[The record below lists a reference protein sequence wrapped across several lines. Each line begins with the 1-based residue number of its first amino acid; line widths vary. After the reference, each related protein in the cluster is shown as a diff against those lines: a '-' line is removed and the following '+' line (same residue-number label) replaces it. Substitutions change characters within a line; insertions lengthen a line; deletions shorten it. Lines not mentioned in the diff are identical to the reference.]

1 MEISRLCKK
10 DKITLH
16 FSIENCLE
24 DSTYLLEFII
34 MHSEDPDEKFE
45 TEEKNNKDKNG
56 TINFSKEF
64 PYEYDFSK
72 IQRFK
77 LNLKRWVRT
86 KYGKKFVKLSIKEKF
101 YLYLSTIVSS
111 KNSVFKTKT
120 IENKDNCETIVI
132 SAENP
137 DYNIYQKNLKKVTF
151 FDYLKA
157 GIKFNSFIIID
168 FTEKNLHTY
177 DLENNQFLQVI
188 VGFRET
194 LVEYVKSFKVYGY
207 GASLKDNFDNDKKY
221 FNLSMQENPELVGF
235 TRIKEKY
242 FDCLDKINY
251 EKKGYLSKVFDNIKK
266 EILDKYS
273 PDIYNIIFLLIHN
286 KPSKDDIQ
294 NSIDFMIEKTNLP
307 LSIVV
312 ILIGD
317 KSDDEIKE
325 IRNIFSNKHKMSS
338 NSIERTRNNI
348 SFFTMKSCNFNNEI
362 LKNKCLREIPEQA
375 LNYYQNNLAS
385 PEDIRK
391 QNLDKLRESYKVFD
405 PKLSLYEDEGSAPS
419 IEDIKIKIGDHKTQ
433 VISKKVNKLVDNA
446 IKENKE
452 QNLNKKG
459 LVNTPG
465 YSDTNDINNNINNIN
480 IINNQFENNQMINE
494 ININNDSKNNIKKPL
509 KNPFSKNQYVNTPN
523 PAVQNTENIN
533 INKNIKNPFCQK
545 QYINTPNPDK
555 QNNENINKKIQNPF
569 SQKQKDKIKEDEKE
583 DKKEEENMFS
593 LNKINLQ
600 SININNIDTDNIK
613 LKSIYID
620 NNNNYNINEIFSGKK
635 DYINKKNNNN
645 FDDNINIINNNENNI
660 INNNYI
666 NKFDEDKNNNNLN
679 INIINNKNN
688 LIHNDINKSEE
699 EKTYKNSTP
708 NPNEIHKNKIISNPF
723 QNKANDEEKK
733 YKNGTPGNEIKK
745 RPDYLQNPFL
755 NKNNEKKEIKEDIK
769 DEKTEPKIGSHFK
782 RYSKKDFSKLSTNSS
797 NRLDNYEID
806 NW

>member
-77 LNLKRWVRT
+77 LNLKRWVHT

-137 DYNIYQKNLKKVTF
+137 DYNIYQKNPKKFTF

-325 IRNIFSNKHKMSS
+325 IRTIFSNKHKMSS

-375 LNYYQNNLAS
+375 LNYYQNNFAS

-419 IEDIKIKIGDHKTQ
+419 IEEIKIKIGDHKTQ

-494 ININNDSKNNIKKPL
+494 ININNDSKNNIKKSL
-509 KNPFSKNQYVNTPN
+509 
-523 PAVQNTENIN
+523 
-533 INKNIKNPFCQK
+533 KNPFCQN
-545 QYINTPNPDK
+545 QYVNTPNPDK

-600 SININNIDTDNIK
+600 SININNTDTDNIK

-620 NNNNYNINEIFSGKK
+620 NDNNYNINEIFSGKK

-723 QNKANDEEKK
+723 QNKANDDEKK

>member
-1 MEISRLCKK
+1 MEISRLFKK

-137 DYNIYQKNLKKVTF
+137 DYNIYQKNLKKYTF

-207 GASLKDNFDNDKKY
+207 GASLKDDFDNNKKY
-221 FNLSMQENPELVGF
+221 FNLSMQEDPELVGF

-266 EILDKYS
+266 EILEKYS

-325 IRNIFSNKHKMSS
+325 IRTIFSNKHKMSS

-375 LNYYQNNLAS
+375 LNYYQNNLTS
-385 PEDIRK
+385 PKDIRE

-480 IINNQFENNQMINE
+480 IINNQFEKNQMINE
-494 ININNDSKNNIKKPL
+494 ININSDSKNNIKKPL

-523 PAVQNTENIN
+523 PDKQNNEN

-723 QNKANDEEKK
+723 QNKANDDEKK

-755 NKNNEKKEIKEDIK
+755 NKNNEKRDIKEDIK

>member
-1 MEISRLCKK
+1 M
-10 DKITLH
+10 
-16 FSIENCLE
+16 
-24 DSTYLLEFII
+24 
-34 MHSEDPDEKFE
+34 
-45 TEEKNNKDKNG
+45 
-56 TINFSKEF
+56 
-64 PYEYDFSK
+64 
-72 IQRFK
+72 
-77 LNLKRWVRT
+77 
-86 KYGKKFVKLSIKEKF
+86 
-101 YLYLSTIVSS
+101 
-111 KNSVFKTKT
+111 
-120 IENKDNCETIVI
+120 
-132 SAENP
+132 
-137 DYNIYQKNLKKVTF
+137 
-151 FDYLKA
+151 
-157 GIKFNSFIIID
+157 
-168 FTEKNLHTY
+168 HTY

-207 GASLKDNFDNDKKY
+207 GASLKDDFDNDKKY

-266 EILDKYS
+266 EILEKYS

-325 IRNIFSNKHKMSS
+325 IRTIFSNKHKMSS

-555 QNNENINKKIQNPF
+555 QNNENINKKIKNPF
-569 SQKQKDKIKEDEKE
+569 SQKQNDKIKEDEKE

-620 NNNNYNINEIFSGKK
+620 NNNNYNINEIFSVKK

-666 NKFDEDKNNNNLN
+666 NKFDEDKNNNN

-688 LIHNDINKSEE
+688 LIHNDFNKSEE

-723 QNKANDEEKK
+723 QNKANDDEKK

-769 DEKTEPKIGSHFK
+769 DEKIEPKIGSHFK

>member
-77 LNLKRWVRT
+77 LNLKRWVHT

-137 DYNIYQKNLKKVTF
+137 DYNIYQKNPKKFTF

-207 GASLKDNFDNDKKY
+207 GASLKDDFDNDKKY

-375 LNYYQNNLAS
+375 LNYYQNNFAS

-494 ININNDSKNNIKKPL
+494 ININNDSKNNIKKSL
-509 KNPFSKNQYVNTPN
+509 
-523 PAVQNTENIN
+523 
-533 INKNIKNPFCQK
+533 KNPFCQN
-545 QYINTPNPDK
+545 QYVNTPNPDK
-555 QNNENINKKIQNPF
+555 QNNENINKKIKNPF
-569 SQKQKDKIKEDEKE
+569 SQKQNDKIKEDEKE

-600 SININNIDTDNIK
+600 SININNIDTDKIK

-620 NNNNYNINEIFSGKK
+620 NDNNYNINEIFSGKK

-666 NKFDEDKNNNNLN
+666 NKFEEDKNNNNNLN

-688 LIHNDINKSEE
+688 LIHNSINKSEE

-723 QNKANDEEKK
+723 QNKANDDEKK

>member
-137 DYNIYQKNLKKVTF
+137 DYNIYQKNLKKFTF

-523 PAVQNTENIN
+523 P
-533 INKNIKNPFCQK
+533 
-545 QYINTPNPDK
+545 DK

-600 SININNIDTDNIK
+600 SININNIDTDKIK

-620 NNNNYNINEIFSGKK
+620 NDNNYNINEIFSGKK

-660 INNNYI
+660 MNNNYI
-666 NKFDEDKNNNNLN
+666 NKFDEDKNNNN

-723 QNKANDEEKK
+723 QNKANDDEKK

>member
-77 LNLKRWVRT
+77 LNLKRWVHT

-137 DYNIYQKNLKKVTF
+137 DYNIYQKNLKKFTF

-375 LNYYQNNLAS
+375 LNYYQNNFAS

-494 ININNDSKNNIKKPL
+494 ININNDSKNNIKKSL
-509 KNPFSKNQYVNTPN
+509 KNPFCQNQYVNTPN
-523 PAVQNTENIN
+523 PDKQNNENIN
-533 INKNIKNPFCQK
+533 KKIKNPFCQK

-620 NNNNYNINEIFSGKK
+620 NDNNYNINEIFSGKK

-660 INNNYI
+660 MNNNYI
-666 NKFDEDKNNNNLN
+666 NKFDEDKNNNN

>member
-45 TEEKNNKDKNG
+45 TEEKNNKDKDG

-137 DYNIYQKNLKKVTF
+137 DYNIFQKNLKKFTF

-375 LNYYQNNLAS
+375 LNYYQNNLTS
-385 PEDIRK
+385 PKDIRE
-391 QNLDKLRESYKVFD
+391 QNLDKLRESY
-405 PKLSLYEDEGSAPS
+405 
-419 IEDIKIKIGDHKTQ
+419 
-433 VISKKVNKLVDNA
+433 
-446 IKENKE
+446 
-452 QNLNKKG
+452 
-459 LVNTPG
+459 
-465 YSDTNDINNNINNIN
+465 
-480 IINNQFENNQMINE
+480 
-494 ININNDSKNNIKKPL
+494 
-509 KNPFSKNQYVNTPN
+509 
-523 PAVQNTENIN
+523 
-533 INKNIKNPFCQK
+533 
-545 QYINTPNPDK
+545 
-555 QNNENINKKIQNPF
+555 
-569 SQKQKDKIKEDEKE
+569 
-583 DKKEEENMFS
+583 
-593 LNKINLQ
+593 
-600 SININNIDTDNIK
+600 
-613 LKSIYID
+613 
-620 NNNNYNINEIFSGKK
+620 
-635 DYINKKNNNN
+635 
-645 FDDNINIINNNENNI
+645 
-660 INNNYI
+660 
-666 NKFDEDKNNNNLN
+666 
-679 INIINNKNN
+679 
-688 LIHNDINKSEE
+688 
-699 EKTYKNSTP
+699 
-708 NPNEIHKNKIISNPF
+708 
-723 QNKANDEEKK
+723 
-733 YKNGTPGNEIKK
+733 
-745 RPDYLQNPFL
+745 
-755 NKNNEKKEIKEDIK
+755 
-769 DEKTEPKIGSHFK
+769 
-782 RYSKKDFSKLSTNSS
+782 
-797 NRLDNYEID
+797 
-806 NW
+806 

>member
-77 LNLKRWVRT
+77 LNLKRWVHT

-207 GASLKDNFDNDKKY
+207 GASLKDDFDNNKKY

-325 IRNIFSNKHKMSS
+325 IRTIFSNKHKMSS

-375 LNYYQNNLAS
+375 LNYYQNNFAS

-494 ININNDSKNNIKKPL
+494 ININSDNKNNIKKSL
-509 KNPFSKNQYVNTPN
+509 
-523 PAVQNTENIN
+523 
-533 INKNIKNPFCQK
+533 KNPFCQN
-545 QYINTPNPDK
+545 QYVNTPNPDK

-620 NNNNYNINEIFSGKK
+620 NDNNYNINEIFSGKK

-723 QNKANDEEKK
+723 QNKANDDEKK

>member
-45 TEEKNNKDKNG
+45 TEEKNNKDKDG

-77 LNLKRWVRT
+77 LNLKRWVHT

-375 LNYYQNNLAS
+375 LNYYQNNFTS
-385 PEDIRK
+385 PKDIRE

-523 PAVQNTENIN
+523 PDKQNNENIN
-533 INKNIKNPFCQK
+533 KKIKNPFCQK

-666 NKFDEDKNNNNLN
+666 NKFDEDKNNNN

-723 QNKANDEEKK
+723 QNKANDDEKK

>member
-77 LNLKRWVRT
+77 LNLKRWVHT

-137 DYNIYQKNLKKVTF
+137 DYNIYQKNPKKFTF

-207 GASLKDNFDNDKKY
+207 GASLKDDFDNDKKY

-325 IRNIFSNKHKMSS
+325 IRTIFSNKHKMSS

-375 LNYYQNNLAS
+375 LNYYQNNFAS

-523 PAVQNTENIN
+523 P
-533 INKNIKNPFCQK
+533 
-545 QYINTPNPDK
+545 DK

-600 SININNIDTDNIK
+600 SININNTDTDNIK

-620 NNNNYNINEIFSGKK
+620 NDNNYNINEIFSGKK

>member
-77 LNLKRWVRT
+77 LNLKRWVHT

-137 DYNIYQKNLKKVTF
+137 DYNIYQKNLKKYTF

-325 IRNIFSNKHKMSS
+325 IRTIFSNKHKMSS

-375 LNYYQNNLAS
+375 LNYYQNNFAS

-494 ININNDSKNNIKKPL
+494 ININNDSKNNIKKSL
-509 KNPFSKNQYVNTPN
+509 KNPFCQNQYVNTPN
-523 PAVQNTENIN
+523 PDKQNNENIN
-533 INKNIKNPFCQK
+533 KKIKNPFCQK

-600 SININNIDTDNIK
+600 SININNTDTDNIK

-620 NNNNYNINEIFSGKK
+620 NDNNYNINEIFSGKK

-660 INNNYI
+660 MNNNYI
-666 NKFDEDKNNNNLN
+666 NKFDEDKNNNN